1 METASEWSKN
11 FEQRWDEY
19 VLEKTTD
26 ELLCEGESLNYYFQ
40 DCVEAEQGI
49 SSKDVIRMRRIEKEL
64 DRRGVA
70 LWWSRNF

>member
-26 ELLCEGESLNYYFQ
+26 ELLSERESLLDDFRDY
-40 DCVEAEQGI
+40 AEIGQGI
-49 SSKDVIRMRRIEKEL
+49 STKETIRMNRIEKEL
-64 DRRGVA
+64 TRRGVRF
-70 LWWSRNF
+70 W